1 MVLLYDLKTITND
14 TMQQVVCSDWVQEAE
29 LMSTLSLSDEHLHPS
44 KWHRYIERY
53 QTGLMPDHER
63 YIEQQ
68 LITDFDLKAHDLLER
83 EQEAR
88 LCKLMI

>member
-1 MVLLYDLKTITND
+1 
-14 TMQQVVCSDWVQEAE
+14 
-29 LMSTLSLSDEHLHPS
+29 
-44 KWHRYIERY
+44 
-53 QTGLMPDHER
+53 MPDHER